1 VGFRIAIA
9 GEDRAF
15 EAAPGETVLAAATRA
30 GVRLPHSCTL
40 GNCGSCRVR
49 LAEGAV
55 TYDGQPLALSQAE
68 AAEGFALACQARPE
82 GDLVIEVPKAEV
94 PEPSR
99 QMALV
104 TDVSPLA
111 ASVTRVALVLPELDP
126 FVYLPGQHANLFLPD
141 GTHRSF
147 SMASAPSG
155 NEADFHVRRIPG
167 GRFTEGFL
175 ANLQPGDM
183 IEAELPLG
191 AFRLHAED
199 YRELVF
205 VATGT
210 GIAPI
215 KAMLESLLDDPDC
228 PPVSRYW
235 GMRSEDE
242 LYLADTIASWEGR
255 LYEFRCVPVLSRAG
269 ASWSG
274 RRGHVQD
281 AVLADFASLAEHS
294 IYLCGSPAMIAGAKE
309 RFAARGA
316 SATHLYADGFSF
328 QSGA

>member
-1 VGFRIAIA
+1 MALRIAIA
-9 GEDRAF
+9 GEDRSF
-15 EAAPGETVLAAATRA
+15 EADPGETVLAAATRA
-30 GVRLPHSCTL
+30 GVRLPYSCTL
-40 GNCGSCRVR
+40 GNCGSCRVH

-55 TYDGQPLALSQAE
+55 TYDGEPLALSADEKAQ
-68 AAEGFALACQARPE
+68 GFALACQARPL
-82 GDLVIEVPKAEV
+82 GDLVIEVPKSEV

-155 NEADFHVRRIPG
+155 NEADFHIRRIPG

-183 IEAELPLG
+183 IEVELPLG
-191 AFRLHAED
+191 AFRFHAED

-215 KAMLESLLDDPDC
+215 KAMLEALLDDPDC
-228 PPVSRYW
+228 PPVSLYW
-235 GMRSEDE
+235 GMRTEEE
-242 LYLADTIASWEGR
+242 LYLADTIAGWEGR
-255 LYEFRCVPVLSRAG
+255 LYEFRYVPVLSRAE
-269 ASWSG
+269 ASWTG

-281 AVLADFASLAEHS
+281 AVAADFPSLAEHS
-294 IYLCGSPAMIAGAKE
+294 IYLCGSPSMIAQAK
-309 RFAARGA
+309 AAIAGRGA
-316 SATHLYADGFSF
+316 SAIHLYADGFSF

>member
-1 VGFRIAIA
+1 VAFRITIA

-55 TYDGQPLALSQAE
+55 PYVGLPLALSPEE
-68 AAEGFALACQARPE
+68 AAQGFALACQARPS
-82 GDLVIEVPKAEV
+82 GDLVIEVPKSEV
-94 PEPSR
+94 PEPTR

-104 TDVSPLA
+104 TDVSPLSE
-111 ASVTRVALVLPELDP
+111 SVTRVALVLPELDP
-126 FVYLPGQHANLFLPD
+126 FTYLPGQHANLFLPD
-141 GTHRSF
+141 GTYRSF

-155 NEADFHVRRIPG
+155 NEADFHIRRIPG
-167 GRFTEGFL
+167 GRFTDEFL
-175 ANLQPGDM
+175 ASLQLGDM
-183 IEAELPLG
+183 LEAELPLG
-191 AFRLHAED
+191 AFRFHAED

-210 GIAPI
+210 GIAPL
-215 KAMLESLLDDPDC
+215 KAMLEALLDDPDC
-228 PPVSRYW
+228 PPVSLYW
-235 GMRSEDE
+235 GMRTEAD
-242 LYLADTIASWEGR
+242 LYLAETIAGWGER
-255 LYEFRCVPVLSRAG
+255 LYEFRYVPVLSRAQV
-269 ASWSG
+269 SWTG

-281 AVLADFASLAEHS
+281 AVLEDFASLAEHS
-294 IYLCGSPAMIAGAKE
+294 IYLCGSPAMIAQAKSA
-309 RFAARGA
+309 FAARGA
-316 SATHLYADGFSF
+316 SAVHLYADGFSF

>member
-1 VGFRIAIA
+1 MAFRIAIA
-9 GEDRAF
+9 GAERAF

-40 GNCGSCRVR
+40 GNCGSCRVH
-49 LAEGAV
+49 LDEGAV
-55 TYDGQPLALSQAE
+55 TYDGQPLALSGDE
-68 AAEGFALACQARPE
+68 AAQGFALACQARPST
-82 GDLVIEVPKAEV
+82 DLVIDVPTADV

-99 QMALV
+99 QSALV
-104 TDVSPLA
+104 TDVSPIA
-111 ASVTRVALVLPELDP
+111 EGVTRVAVVLPDLDP

-155 NEADFHVRRIPG
+155 NEADFHIRRIPG
-167 GRFTEGFL
+167 GRFTDQFL

-183 IEAELPLG
+183 LEIELPLG
-191 AFRLHAED
+191 AFRFHAED
-199 YRELVF
+199 YRELAF

-215 KAMLESLLDDPDC
+215 KAMLEALLDDPDC
-228 PPVSRYW
+228 PPVSLYW
-235 GMRSEDE
+235 GMRTEED
-242 LYLADTIASWEGR
+242 LYLGDTIAGWEGR
-255 LYEFRCVPVLSRAG
+255 LYEFRYVPVLSRASE
-269 ASWSG
+269 SWTG

-294 IYLCGSPAMIAGAKE
+294 VYLCGSPAMIAQAKAA
-309 RFAARGA
+309 FAARGA
-316 SATHLYADGFSF
+316 SPVHLYADGFSF